1 MDDEDID
8 EDSYM
13 SEESSSSSHRHLK
26 RPKPN
31 EVVELDDD

>member
-1 MDDEDID
+1 MDDDID

-13 SEESSSSSHRHLK
+13 SDESSSSHRNLK